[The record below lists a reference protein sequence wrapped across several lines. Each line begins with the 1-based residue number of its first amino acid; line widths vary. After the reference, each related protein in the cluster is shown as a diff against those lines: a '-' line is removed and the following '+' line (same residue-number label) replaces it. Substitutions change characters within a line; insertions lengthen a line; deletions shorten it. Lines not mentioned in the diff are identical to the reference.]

1 MIVTREVLIRWLCTA
16 REQTEDDPY
25 GHGGGHCYGEE
36 EPEDIDEQL
45 ATKYDEDRK
54 EDKFG
59 FGFGWFGRGV
69 DDEEDE
75 DEETIEARYAS
86 RDEAKEAEIRR
97 MKARLNKS
105 RMVAME
111 RNQRRDQYSER
122 MTFTTQVGSLS
133 VVGHRAHVRRQDQTR
148 PDKLGDVVPASPV
161 MARLA
166 LSDHMCH

>member
-1 MIVTREVLIRWLCTA
+1 MRRLCMVC
-16 REQTEDDPY
+16 EQTEEDPY
-25 GHGGGHCYGEE
+25 GYGGGHCYGEE

-45 ATKYDEDRK
+45 GAKYDEDRK

-75 DEETIEARYAS
+75 DEETIDARYAS

-97 MKARLNKS
+97 MKARLNHS

-111 RNQRRDQYSER
+111 RNQRRDQYGER
-122 MTFTTQVGSLS
+122 MTFTTQVGSGWWHELKWCLY
-133 VVGHRAHVRRQDQTR
+133 VVGGSRAETR
-148 PDKLGDVVPASPV
+148 PDQTSWGTLCSCVT
-161 MARLA
+161 
-166 LSDHMCH
+166 SDGSACAI